1 MGVPGV
7 GVCGQNICYHV
18 AAFVIPPN
26 LICNK
31 KLKFDILTPRD
42 VGVSGQNICCHVA
55 AFVTPFNLICIMTV
69 EF

>member
-1 MGVPGV
+1 MQQKVE
-7 GVCGQNICYHV
+7 
-18 AAFVIPPN
+18 
-26 LICNK
+26 
-31 KLKFDILTPRD
+31 FDILTPRDGCGD